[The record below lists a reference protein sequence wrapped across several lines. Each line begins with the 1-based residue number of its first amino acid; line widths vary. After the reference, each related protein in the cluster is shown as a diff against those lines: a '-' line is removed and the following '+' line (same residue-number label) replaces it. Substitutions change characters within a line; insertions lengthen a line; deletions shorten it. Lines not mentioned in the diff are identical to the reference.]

1 MKKRIEKA
9 WCKETAH
16 PSYQKN
22 WTPDNPSCGQ
32 CCVTALLIQEKIGG
46 EIYSCKVR
54 GYNNTHY
61 INIINDRI
69 IDLTAGQF
77 GGISGITYLND
88 SFKIK
93 DRKTLLKNK
102 SVKERYEL
110 LKKRYE
116 EVV

>member
-1 MKKRIEKA
+1 MRKRIEKA

-16 PSYQKN
+16 PSYQKD

-32 CCVTALLIQEKIGG
+32 CCVTALLIQEKVGG
-46 EIYSCKVR
+46 EIYSCRVR
-54 GYNNTHY
+54 SYNNTHY

-69 IDLTAGQF
+69 IDLTAKQF
-77 GGISGITYLND
+77 GGIAGITYLND

-93 DRKTLLKNK
+93 DRKALLKNK

-116 EVV
+116 EVI